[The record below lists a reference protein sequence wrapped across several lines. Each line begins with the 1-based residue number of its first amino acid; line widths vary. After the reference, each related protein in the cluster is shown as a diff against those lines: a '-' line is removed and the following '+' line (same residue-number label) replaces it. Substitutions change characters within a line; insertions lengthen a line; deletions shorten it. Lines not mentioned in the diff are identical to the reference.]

1 MDQLLLTADDTRF
14 FAPRDWIDESV
25 RPRITG
31 ERWVVRVLAETL
43 LAEGFSLRVWE
54 GEDWAC
60 ALTTDLDV
68 VMDNIMSTDEDT
80 LYVYKGNGEDKPKRI
95 GCVLFVYGNMA
106 NEVVNDYSVA
116 LEPYMKP
123 ADDVM
128 EKLLEMNL

>member
-1 MDQLLLTADDTRF
+1 MNRLQLTADDTRF
-14 FAPRDWIDESV
+14 FAQRDWIEESV

-43 LAEGFSLRVWE
+43 LAKGFSLRVWE

-68 VMDNIMSTDEDT
+68 VMDNIMSTDEDE
-80 LYVYKGNGEDKPKRI
+80 LCVYKGDGENKPKRI

-106 NEVVNDYSVA
+106 NEVINNYSEN
-116 LEPYMKP
+116 LDQYMGP
-123 ADDVM
+123 ADEVM
-128 EKLLEMNL
+128 EKLLAMRL